1 MRDFLISFL
10 WRFRMGNKE
19 RRMFYVETERKGLNI
34 FIKRR
39 ETRCRFLSLSLLV
52 GSSSSQEP
60 RLTREKEDR
69 KTKESREQ
77 EQRKRIGG
85 GGERRRIG
93 NEVGGDSIRWINAT
107 RENDDVDVFW
117 PSFQK
122 RVKGAVGS
130 WRIHPT
136 SFFSHFVLFFFSRLL
151 LTTASTT
158 FVTFSSLL
166 IMKSEAPLL
175 YPSAALLIILMH
187 I

>member
-1 MRDFLISFL
+1 
-10 WRFRMGNKE
+10 MGNKE

-85 GGERRRIG
+85 GGETKDR
-93 NEVGGDSIRWINAT
+93 
-107 RENDDVDVFW
+107 
-117 PSFQK
+117 K
-122 RVKGAVGS
+122 
-130 WRIHPT
+130 
-136 SFFSHFVLFFFSRLL
+136 
-151 LTTASTT
+151 
-158 FVTFSSLL
+158 
-166 IMKSEAPLL
+166 
-175 YPSAALLIILMH
+175 
-187 I
+187 